1 MLGRHRGAITL
12 AIDLPITWRDPEAA
26 ACRHL
31 VTLASTSAEPQS
43 AAASM
48 MMSFRDDVRSIRTR
62 DPAART
68 SLEVVLTYPGF
79 HAVVAYRAA
88 AWLHHRHRRLLARTV
103 SHLGRFFTGIE
114 IHPGATIGRRLFI
127 DHGMGVVIGETSIIG
142 DDVTLYQ
149 GVTLGGTGKERGK
162 RHPTLENGVVVGV
175 GAKIL
180 GAVTIGTGA
189 KIGAGAVTLRDVPP
203 HTTAVGVP
211 ARAVAWVDPHSGERS
226 RVEHLPDPEQDRM
239 VALLRRIE
247 DLEQRLHDLDTSTR
261 PAEHP
266 EALV

>member
-1 MLGRHRGAITL
+1 
-12 AIDLPITWRDPEAA
+12 
-26 ACRHL
+26 
-31 VTLASTSAEPQS
+31 
-43 AAASM
+43 
-48 MMSFRDDVRSIRTR
+48 MSLTEDIRSIRAR

-68 SLEVVLTYPGF
+68 SLEVMLTYPGF
-79 HAVVAYRAA
+79 HALVGYRAA
-88 AWLHHRHRRLLARTV
+88 AWLHRHQRRLLARIV
-103 SHLGRFFTGIE
+103 SHLARFFTGIE

-127 DHGMGVVIGETSIIG
+127 DHGMGVVVGETAIIG

-162 RHPTLENGVVVGV
+162 RHPTLEDGVIVGV

-180 GAVTIGTGA
+180 GAVTIGAGA

-211 ARAVAWVDPHSGERS
+211 ARAVAWIDPHSGERS

-247 DLEQRLHDLDTSTR
+247 DLEQRLQDIEVR
-261 PAEHP
+261 QQPAEQSQ
-266 EALV
+266 ALA

>member
-1 MLGRHRGAITL
+1 
-12 AIDLPITWRDPEAA
+12 
-26 ACRHL
+26 
-31 VTLASTSAEPQS
+31 
-43 AAASM
+43 
-48 MMSFRDDVRSIRTR
+48 MSFRDDIRSIRAR
-62 DPAART
+62 DPAAR
-68 SLEVVLTYPGF
+68 SALEVILTYPGF
-79 HAVVAYRAA
+79 HAVAAYRVAT
-88 AWLHHRHRRLLARTV
+88 WLHRRHRRLPARVV
-103 SHLGRFFTGIE
+103 SHIARFFTGIE

-127 DHGMGVVIGETSIIG
+127 DHGMGVVIGETAVIG

-180 GAVTIGTGA
+180 GAVTIGSGA

-247 DLEQRLHDLDTSTR
+247 ELEERLRAVEASNR
-261 PAEHP
+261 PADKP